1 MLSGA
6 ANIPV
11 LLIIKALQVYNIV
24 IIARVLLSWFVQDP
38 QNQFYRILY
47 KATEPVLA
55 PIRRIIP
62 PLGLDFSPVVV
73 LFAIQLIIS
82 LLYRLI

>member
-1 MLSGA
+1 MPAGA
-6 ANIPV
+6 AHIPV

-38 QNQFYRILY
+38 NYQIYRILY
-47 KATEPVLA
+47 KATEPVLG
-55 PIRRIIP
+55 PIRRLIP

-73 LFAIQLIIS
+73 LIAIQLIIS